1 MILRNL
7 IMMVPKWVLPTLQH
21 YGGVMVVDPHTK
33 EYVDLIQDPTGKDI
47 GALTG
52 VTVHDNKLYLGSL
65 ENDFV
70 GVYDLS

>member
-1 MILRNL
+1 
-7 IMMVPKWVLPTLQH
+7 
-21 YGGVMVVDPHTK
+21 MVVDPHTK